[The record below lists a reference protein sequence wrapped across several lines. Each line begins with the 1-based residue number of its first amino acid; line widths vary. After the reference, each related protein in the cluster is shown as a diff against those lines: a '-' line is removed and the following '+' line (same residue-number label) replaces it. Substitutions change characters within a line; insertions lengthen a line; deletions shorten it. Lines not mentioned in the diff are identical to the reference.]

1 MAEVGER
8 TEAMKVVRIWVVMMA
23 GWVFCAG
30 SARAEI
36 QTFFHPTQVAVPVS
50 SGSTSDTIAC
60 DGYQFTYT
68 LDKWW
73 YSGISIGGGTPTGRL
88 TPITWP
94 TGIDAQAITAGP
106 DGLLNP
112 GQPAQVV
119 IKRVDGTA
127 FDLVS
132 FTGELLANT
141 AGAGADFELMPSLN
155 GNDAFNDPLMFNA
168 TGYATQQFTHSP
180 NLVGYDT
187 YTLSLYVDYG
197 LVGLTVNGAPV
208 PEPVAIWLGVAI
220 AAWARRSAR
229 TAG

>member
-1 MAEVGER
+1 V
-8 TEAMKVVRIWVVMMA
+8 
-23 GWVFCAG
+23 
-30 SARAEI
+30 ARAEI

-73 YSGISIGGGTPTGRL
+73 YPGISIGGGTPTGRL

-94 TGIDAQAITAGP
+94 TGLDAQAITAGP

-119 IKRVDGTA
+119 IKRVDGTP

-155 GNDAFNDPLMFNA
+155 GVDGFQDPLMFNA

-197 LVGLTVNGAPV
+197 LVGLTVDGAQV
-208 PEPVAIWLGVAI
+208 PEPAVVWVGI
-220 AAWARRSAR
+220 AAVSWVSRRGRRAR
-229 TAG
+229 

>member
-1 MAEVGER
+1 MGSTHRGFGVAVAVLGLAVG
-8 TEAMKVVRIWVVMMA
+8 ANV
-23 GWVFCAG
+23 
-30 SARAEI
+30 SRADI
-36 QTFFHPTQVAVPVS
+36 QTFFNSSQVATPFA
-50 SGSTSDTIAC
+50 SGSTSDTIRC

-94 TGIDAQAITAGP
+94 TGLDAQAITAGP
-106 DGLLNP
+106 NGVLVP
-112 GQPAQVV
+112 GQPAQVT
-119 IKRVDGTA
+119 ITRVDQTP

-168 TGYATQQFTHSP
+168 SGYATQRFTHSP
-180 NLVGYDT
+180 NLVGYDK
-187 YTLSLYVDYG
+187 YTISLYVDYG
-197 LVGLTVNGAPV
+197 LVGLTVDGAPV
-208 PEPVAIWLGVAI
+208 PEPAGVGMIGLGVVTLI
-220 AAWARRSAR
+220 GMRRRVHTSH
-229 TAG
+229 